1 MSAGRNPSNFSF
13 EWKKG
18 NLTVGR
24 RNILQRSLTADN
36 EGSYSCRVSN
46 SVGAGK
52 TCETAV
58 YFPGVSEQLSSSG
71 AIVSIVVSS
80 AVVVCLAV
88 ALAIVYGR
96 KIRNNNK

>member
-1 MSAGRNPSNFSF
+1 MPGLAR
-13 EWKKG
+13 
-18 NLTVGR
+18 L
-24 RNILQRSLTADN
+24 
-36 EGSYSCRVSN
+36 
-46 SVGAGK
+46 
-52 TCETAV
+52 V

-80 AVVVCLAV
+80 AVVACLAV